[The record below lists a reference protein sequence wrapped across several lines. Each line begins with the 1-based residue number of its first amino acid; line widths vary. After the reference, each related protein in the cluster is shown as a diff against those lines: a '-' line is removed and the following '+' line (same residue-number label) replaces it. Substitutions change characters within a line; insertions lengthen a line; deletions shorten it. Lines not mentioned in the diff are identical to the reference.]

1 MRKYKY
7 VAVNL
12 ERKKFSGVFLAE
24 NEKDLAVQLA
34 KQNLYL
40 ISAKVASDR
49 QKSKFFSLSG
59 SVTADD
65 LNTFCR
71 QFAIMINSGMNILE
85 TLDILKKQNYSPFFK
100 DIIDSISEDVRGGI
114 MLSDAINKHKNIF
127 PQFFR
132 SMVYVG
138 EISGRIDIVLN
149 NLADYYENDAEIKKR
164 TKGAMIYPLMLLTLT
179 IGIVILMMVFV
190 IPTFKD
196 ALSELEIEMPKLTLI
211 IYDAS
216 DYLIVNWKNLLIRI
230 SIVIGVVVLFS
241 MTKIGKYFWDTMKI
255 KLPLVKTVQM
265 AKLSSRFA
273 RGFGLLLSSG
283 LDVVEAMEVIT
294 IVLGNSNVE
303 KRFRLATEDIRH
315 GMSLSMAFENYKLF
329 PSMLIQMISIGEKTN
344 SVDEV
349 LLRSSKFFDEQAQRS
364 LNALTQTLQTVLLLI
379 MGAVVGVLFI
389 AIYSPML
396 SIMETI
402 NKK

>member
-364 LNALTQTLQTVLLLI
+364 LNALTQTLQPVLLLI

>member
-1 MRKYKY
+1 MTVRKYKY

-85 TLDILKKQNYSPFFK
+85 TLDILKKQNYSSFFK

-196 ALSELEIEMPKLTLI
+196 ALSELEI
-211 IYDAS
+211 
-216 DYLIVNWKNLLIRI
+216 
-230 SIVIGVVVLFS
+230 
-241 MTKIGKYFWDTMKI
+241 
-255 KLPLVKTVQM
+255 
-265 AKLSSRFA
+265 
-273 RGFGLLLSSG
+273 
-283 LDVVEAMEVIT
+283 
-294 IVLGNSNVE
+294 
-303 KRFRLATEDIRH
+303 
-315 GMSLSMAFENYKLF
+315 
-329 PSMLIQMISIGEKTN
+329 
-344 SVDEV
+344 
-349 LLRSSKFFDEQAQRS
+349 
-364 LNALTQTLQTVLLLI
+364 
-379 MGAVVGVLFI
+379 
-389 AIYSPML
+389 
-396 SIMETI
+396 
-402 NKK
+402 

>member
-85 TLDILKKQNYSPFFK
+85 TLDILKKQNYSSFFK

-364 LNALTQTLQTVLLLI
+364 LNALTQTLQPVLLLI

>member
-1 MRKYKY
+1 
-7 VAVNL
+7 
-12 ERKKFSGVFLAE
+12 
-24 NEKDLAVQLA
+24 
-34 KQNLYL
+34 
-40 ISAKVASDR
+40 
-49 QKSKFFSLSG
+49 
-59 SVTADD
+59 
-65 LNTFCR
+65 
-71 QFAIMINSGMNILE
+71 
-85 TLDILKKQNYSPFFK
+85 
-100 DIIDSISEDVRGGI
+100 
-114 MLSDAINKHKNIF
+114 
-127 PQFFR
+127 
-132 SMVYVG
+132 MVYVG

-364 LNALTQTLQTVLLLI
+364 LNALTQTLQPVLLLI

>member
-85 TLDILKKQNYSPFFK
+85 TLDILKKQNYSSFFK

-114 MLSDAINKHKNIF
+114 MLSDAINKHKTIF

-364 LNALTQTLQTVLLLI
+364 LNALTQTLQPVLLLI